1 MPMTCKVQRAA
12 CSMQHATCRVCP
24 SFVLLCEKK
33 VSQIFGSKFKQC
45 DEESITF
52 PAAAAVSLVAVIVI
66 VLPMEMCPSKR
77 NSNSHSSSNTHTKA

>member
-1 MPMTCKVQRAA
+1 MPHAEFAQVSY
-12 CSMQHATCRVCP
+12 CSAKKK
-24 SFVLLCEKK
+24 KK

-52 PAAAAVSLVAVIVI
+52 PAAAAAAALVAVIVI

-77 NSNSHSSSNTHTKA
+77 NSNSHSSSNTHTNA